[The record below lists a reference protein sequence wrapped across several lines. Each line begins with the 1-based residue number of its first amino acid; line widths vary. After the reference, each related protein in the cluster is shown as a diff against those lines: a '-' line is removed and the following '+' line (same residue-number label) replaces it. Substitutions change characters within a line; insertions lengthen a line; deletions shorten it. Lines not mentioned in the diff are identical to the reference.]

1 MNTQE
6 LSKMKAISDD
16 EGSETSSTTEKCF
29 NAMELCRNTMKTD
42 QVQRIARS
50 RERNREHA
58 RRTRLRKKAL
68 LHDLQLRIEQLEA
81 EKTALRQS
89 IEECSIASI
98 LLGLS
103 GNSLDED
110 DDIVARSV
118 EVGATAPLKERKC
131 VITLDS
137 SELVIKV
144 NGVDTV
150 VSGNGKA
157 HVNWRTGVYTDDK
170 GVQHHL
176 SPTELALLR

>member
-1 MNTQE
+1 
-6 LSKMKAISDD
+6 
-16 EGSETSSTTEKCF
+16 
-29 NAMELCRNTMKTD
+29 
-42 QVQRIARS
+42 
-50 RERNREHA
+50 
-58 RRTRLRKKAL
+58 
-68 LHDLQLRIEQLEA
+68 LHDLRLRIERLEA
-81 EKTALRQS
+81 EKKVLRQS
-89 IEECSIASI
+89 VEECSIASI

-118 EVGATAPLKERKC
+118 EVGASVPLNERKC

>member
-1 MNTQE
+1 
-6 LSKMKAISDD
+6 MKAISDD
-16 EGSETSSTTEKCF
+16 EASETSSATERCV
-29 NAMELCRNTMKTD
+29 NTMDLCNSAIKTD
-42 QVQRIARS
+42 QGQRIARS

-68 LHDLQLRIEQLEA
+68 LHDLQLRIERLEA
-81 EKTALRQS
+81 EKKALRQS
-89 IEECSIASI
+89 VEECSIASI

-118 EVGATAPLKERKC
+118 EVGATAPLNERKC
-131 VITLDS
+131 VIALDS
-137 SELVIKV
+137 SDLVIKV

-150 VSGNGKA
+150 VRGNGKA
-157 HVNWRTGVYTDDK
+157 HVNWRTGVYTDDE

>member
-1 MNTQE
+1 
-6 LSKMKAISDD
+6 MKTISDDD
-16 EGSETSSTTEKCF
+16 EGSEISSATETCAD
-29 NAMELCRNTMKTD
+29 NITLCRSANGAD
-42 QVQRIARS
+42 QGQRIARS

-58 RRTRLRKKAL
+58 RRTRLRKKAQM
-68 LHDLQLRIEQLEA
+68 HDLQLRIQQLEA
-81 EKTALRQS
+81 EKKALRQS

-103 GNSLDED
+103 GSSLDED
-110 DDIVARSV
+110 DGIVATS
-118 EVGATAPLKERKC
+118 EDLGGIASLPLNKRKC
-131 VITLDS
+131 MIAFDS

-157 HVNWRTGVYTDDK
+157 HVNWRTGVYTDGK

-176 SPTELALLR
+176 SSAELEVLR